1 MDEESR
7 LRSALLQRL
16 APPAGG
22 GNASCRVNRWDLS
35 ASISRQQPHDQVQ
48 REGGSRGRGWS
59 EHDAPA
65 TRRADPLGRP
75 GRWDDRSSREA
86 AAAREERELKRELS
100 RQVQWDVL
108 LSSTGQAELDALL
121 FPPGAFVL
129 AGTNLHREFGEFF
142 EKYAKFRKK
151 ELERARSPLQD
162 PAADRGCAGAGHEP
176 AGAGDGPPASA
187 QFNRRLAEFRSE
199 LPAEYDQRYRINF
212 AVVPPRAHA
221 PPKRALGDEE
231 VKEAKRALLLF
242 EDFRQRKSISK
253 IRKMREDQRAL
264 PIAAFRDEIIAAVR
278 REQVVLIAGDTGC
291 GKSTQVPQYLVQ
303 AGFERVACTQ
313 PRRISTMSLCAR
325 VATETLN
332 EHGSQV
338 AYQIRFDS
346 NRSERTKILFL
357 TEGLLLRQL
366 SADPLLEQYSVII
379 IDEVHERHLTGDLLL
394 AVLRSLIARRAD
406 LRVVLMSATIN
417 TKMFADYFG
426 ATIIKVPG
434 RLYPIALEYIP
445 VDFDADGRQAAPQ
458 ESGKG
463 TAGRKTAGIATAKLP
478 GAKPKPFESK
488 PYLRL
493 LQRIDDEYPKSE
505 RGDMLVFLSGMNEIT
520 ALADALREYVAESR
534 RWIVLKLHSSLSMD
548 EQDRVF
554 DLAPD
559 GVRKCILSTNIAET
573 SVTIDGIRFVAD
585 SGKVKEMDY
594 ETDSAV
600 HSLQEFWISK
610 ASANQRK
617 GRAGRTGPG
626 VCFRFYSQE
635 QFEALLD
642 FTVPEIQRV
651 PLAATALQI
660 KCMELGDPREFPW
673 VEAPPAAH
681 VTDAMTRQ
689 ILKRPLF
696 IVILYSKYRR
706 ALTLRICVSLRH
718 LQALSSD
725 AGTNSQSTLYH
736 DFCIFRVIG
745 H

>member
-7 LRSALLQRL
+7 LRSTLLERL
-16 APPAGG
+16 APPGG
-22 GNASCRVNRWDLS
+22 GGSCRVNRWDLS
-35 ASISRQQPHDQVQ
+35 AETSRQQPHD
-48 REGGSRGRGWS
+48 REGGRRERGS
-59 EHDAPA
+59 SDQDAPA
-65 TRRADPLGRP
+65 TRRADTLGRP
-75 GRWDDRSSREA
+75 GRWDDRSSRKA
-86 AAAREERELKRELS
+86 AVPREERELERELS

-108 LSSTGQAELDALL
+108 LSTAGLAELDALL
-121 FPPGAFVL
+121 FPPGAFVR

-151 ELERARSPLQD
+151 ELERARAALQG
-162 PAADRGCAGAGHEP
+162 PAGSDGVCAGAGHEP
-176 AGAGDGPPASA
+176 AGAGEGQPASA
-187 QFNRRLAEFRSE
+187 QFSRRLAEFRCE
-199 LPAEYDQRYRINF
+199 MPAEYDQRYRINF
-212 AVVPPRAHA
+212 AVVPPRSHA
-221 PPKRALGDEE
+221 PPKRVLGDEE